1 MTPGRKPNAT
11 PAQIAAMLRAGA
23 TSRDTI
29 AALHVSP
36 NRVAQVRRDEGLPVV
51 PRGQRARTVAETIAL
66 QLQPHGDEGEGH
78 AHWTGPVTNG
88 KQQLWANGRRYNAR
102 HEIFRAHHG
111 RAPDGPVM
119 TTCTDPACVAG
130 AHLSD
135 RTIRHADRQAA
146 QLDAVYTEIFGTD
159 AP

>member
-1 MTPGRKPNAT
+1 MTPRPPGRKPNAT
-11 PAQIAAMLRAGA
+11 AAQIAAMLRAGA

-36 NRVAQVRRDEGLPVV
+36 NRVAQVRRDEQLPVV

-66 QLQPHGDEGEGH
+66 QLQPYGDGH
-78 AHWTGPVTNG
+78 ARWTGPVTNG

-111 RAPDGPVM
+111 RNPDGPVM
-119 TTCTDPACVAG
+119 TACTDPGCVAG
-130 AHLSD
+130 AHLTD
-135 RTIRHADRQAA
+135 RTIRHAQRQAA
-146 QLDAVYTEIFGTD
+146 QLDAAYAEIFGPD